1 MSDPLHEAVE
11 RLANP
16 DPGKLTWWEIA
27 LLPVGLILLAGYAVV
42 SWIATLFT
50 RRTRAG
56 AGRCIVPLIQGNP
69 ELAQSIREFT
79 DSICTD

>member
-1 MSDPLHEAVE
+1 MSNPLHEAVE

-27 LLPVGLILLAGYAVV
+27 LLPVGLILLAGYAAV

-50 RRTRAG
+50 RRTHVG
-56 AGRCIVPLIQGNP
+56 VGHCIVPMIQTDAD
-69 ELAQSIREFT
+69 LARKIVRFTNSIFT
-79 DSICTD
+79 D